1 VARTD
6 LKPHTCRGHCST
18 SKLAGFVLAIALLTG
33 AGCELF
39 GPIFEAGRTNPAQY
53 TLPEERTTAILV
65 DDPQNLLTDS
75 AMRGVIASRIKFDL
89 EQNKVKTTV
98 IDPSKVNML
107 ESELMDAYATTPTD
121 VIGRKLGADQVIS
134 VVIEEYMLRQ
144 SPGTFKPKLQA
155 RVKVID
161 VVEGKRLF
169 PPLLADNPEDPTS
182 ARKGWLVNTTLR
194 ESAPLEQGRSE
205 EAVMQ
210 KKMSERLGRDVARL
224 FFKWA
229 DRQPGQPFD
238 D

>member
-1 VARTD
+1 MAQTD
-6 LKPHTCRGHCST
+6 LQSHPRRGHRTTST
-18 SKLAGFVLAIALLTG
+18 LASVVLTVALLAG

-39 GPIFEAGRTNPAQY
+39 GPIFEAGRTNPALY
-53 TLPEERTTAILV
+53 KLPEERTTAILV

-75 AMRGVIASRIKFDL
+75 AMRGVIASRIKFEL
-89 EQNKVKTTV
+89 EQNKVETTV
-98 IDPSKVNML
+98 IDPGKVHML
-107 ESELMDAYATTPTD
+107 ESELMNAYATTPTD
-121 VIGRKLGADQVIS
+121 VIGQRLGADQVIS

-182 ARKGWLVNTTLR
+182 ARKGWLVDTTLR